1 MENEKNNKQNDII
14 SKAKESI
21 YKFQKQFVKSND
33 NNNNNPSI
41 KFSSDDIN
49 MTFNPRA
56 NYKKDNNVFDMNKE
70 KETNNYKINEIRNDE
85 DNDFNKNIEM
95 FSKQNYFIKDN
106 NDNEEDISDN
116 DENNSPHNNEK
127 EKIFNNLIEEN
138 SVLKSEINKLIDE
151 NKNIK
156 QELLKNRL
164 VKSPKENKIY
174 EKHFEKNENDFA
186 QKNKELSKMVKE
198 LNNRNKLQ
206 KQRIQDLE
214 HIFLKWK

>member
-1 MENEKNNKQNDII
+1 MENEKKNKQNDII

-21 YKFQKQFVKSND
+21 YKFQKQFVKSTD
-33 NNNNNPSI
+33 INNNNNPSI

-49 MTFNPRA
+49 MAFNPRA

-106 NDNEEDISDN
+106 NDNEEDINDN

-138 SVLKSEINKLIDE
+138 SVLKTE
-151 NKNIK
+151 
-156 QELLKNRL
+156 
-164 VKSPKENKIY
+164 
-174 EKHFEKNENDFA
+174 
-186 QKNKELSKMVKE
+186 M
-198 LNNRNKLQ
+198 
-206 KQRIQDLE
+206 
-214 HIFLKWK
+214 